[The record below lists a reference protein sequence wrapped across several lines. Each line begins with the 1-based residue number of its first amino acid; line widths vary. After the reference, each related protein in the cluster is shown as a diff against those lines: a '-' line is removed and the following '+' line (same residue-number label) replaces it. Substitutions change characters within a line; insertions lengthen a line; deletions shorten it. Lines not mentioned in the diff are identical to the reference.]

1 MGKEIEMQHVTFSY
15 QHKIPQLTDINLNIK
30 AGETVVITGPSGS
43 GKSSLTRVIN
53 GLIPYFYEGDLK
65 GTVNV
70 EKQPLSSYPSWE
82 RGKIIGN
89 VFQDPRSQ
97 FFANEV
103 AGEIAFGCENYGYSH
118 EEIVAHVQASAD
130 SMGINNILNY
140 NIRNLSYGMRQ
151 KVAIASAEAIEPEIY
166 VMDEPSANL
175 DTDSTER
182 LGNTIRKLKEKG
194 KTILIAEHRLYYLM
208 PIADRFLYIKDGR
221 VMHEFTQAEI
231 RQLAAEEIR
240 KLGLRNPDLHTVTCS
255 HMPLENNSDVI
266 LEVKDLCKTFGKL
279 VVADHINISCR
290 RGESIAIIGSNGMG
304 KSTMGKMLSGLLKED
319 SGRVT
324 LFGNKSNIKKRRGTV
339 WYIPQDL
346 DSQLFGENLI
356 DELILGSKESPE
368 IREKAGQILT
378 ELDLYEFREQHPSTL
393 SGGQKQRLALAVALM
408 HEAPIIILD
417 EPTSGL
423 DGVNMRKVSHVIQ
436 ELAGRGRTI
445 LVITHDAECVLSCCQ
460 RAIRLE
466 EGKVTDDF
474 VINSADYLLE
484 KMGY

>member
-1 MGKEIEMQHVTFSY
+1 MGKAIEMQHITFSY
-15 QHKIPQLTDINLNIK
+15 QHKIPQLTDINLTIQD
-30 AGETVVITGPSGS
+30 GETVVMTGPSGS

-53 GLIPYFYEGDLK
+53 GLIPYFYEGDLE
-65 GTVNV
+65 GNVNV
-70 EKQPLSSYPSWE
+70 DKHPLSSYPSWE

-118 EEIVAHVQASAD
+118 EEIVARVHSSAN
-130 SMGINNILNY
+130 SMGIDDILKY

-175 DTDSTER
+175 DTESTER
-182 LGNTIRKLKEKG
+182 LGNTIKKLKEMG
-194 KTILIAEHRLYYLM
+194 KTILIAEHRLYYLI

-221 VMHEFTQAEI
+221 IMHEFTQTEV
-231 RQLAAEEIR
+231 RQLAAEEIKR
-240 KLGLRNPDLHTVTCS
+240 LGLRTPDLHTVKCFQ
-255 HMPLENNSDVI
+255 MPLEINSEII
-266 LEVKDLCKTFGKL
+266 LEVKELCKTFGKL
-279 VVADHINISCR
+279 VVADHISFSCK
-290 RGESIAIIGSNGMG
+290 RGESIAIMGSNGMG
-304 KSTMGKMLSGLLKED
+304 KSTMGKMISGLLKED
-319 SGRVT
+319 SGCIT
-324 LFGNKSNIKKRRGTV
+324 LFGNKSTIKKRRGTV

-346 DSQLFGENLI
+346 DSQLFGEDLI
-356 DELILGSKESPE
+356 DELMLGSKEAPE
-368 IREKAGQILT
+368 RKKKAVQILM
-378 ELDLYEFREQHPSTL
+378 ELDLYEYREQHPSTL

-408 HEAPIIILD
+408 HDAPIIILD

-423 DGVNMRKVSHVIQ
+423 DGVNMRKVSNVIQ
-436 ELAGRGRTI
+436 RLAERGRTI
-445 LVITHDAECVLSCCQ
+445 LVITHDAECVLSCCR

-466 EGKVTDDF
+466 EGMITDDF
-474 VINSADYLLE
+474 LINSSEYLLK